1 MKRIRQQYHP
11 GNITRGD
18 EAFRQQSEPPM
29 SHREVETRERPVLY
43 DQHERPVYRKIGFT
57 VTK

>member
-1 MKRIRQQYHP
+1 MTRQQYHP

-29 SHREVETRERPVLY
+29 SHREVETRGRPVLY
-43 DQHERPVYRKIGFT
+43 DRHGRPIYRKVGFT